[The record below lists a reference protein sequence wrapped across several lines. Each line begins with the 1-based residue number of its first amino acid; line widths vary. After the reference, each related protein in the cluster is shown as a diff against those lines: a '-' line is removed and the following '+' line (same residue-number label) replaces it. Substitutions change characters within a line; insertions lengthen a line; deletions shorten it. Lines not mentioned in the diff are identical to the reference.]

1 LSFLNTIS
9 LEKSLLLDR
18 FVNQGRRS
26 LLLDHWKTSSLTE
39 ERIEHDLI
47 LVDELL
53 AYKGPNSKEMM
64 VGTRILTE
72 TKAEGSCTLQAGS
85 YTDLTPSK

>member
-1 LSFLNTIS
+1 

-47 LVDELL
+47 FMDELL
-53 AYKGPNSKEMM
+53 AYEGPYSKEMM